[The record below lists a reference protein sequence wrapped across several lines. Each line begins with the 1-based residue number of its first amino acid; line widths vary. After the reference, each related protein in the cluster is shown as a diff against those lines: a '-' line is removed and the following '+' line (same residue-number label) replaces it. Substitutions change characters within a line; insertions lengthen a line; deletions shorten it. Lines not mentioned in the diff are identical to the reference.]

1 MYRTPQLS
9 GVEQYTFI
17 VLEFLWA
24 QNIGEALLGPLQG
37 CDQGVGQGGGGLL

>member
-9 GVEQYTFI
+9 GLEQYAFLI
-17 VLEFLWA
+17 LEFLWA

-37 CDQGVGQGGGGLL
+37 CDQGIGQGGGGLP